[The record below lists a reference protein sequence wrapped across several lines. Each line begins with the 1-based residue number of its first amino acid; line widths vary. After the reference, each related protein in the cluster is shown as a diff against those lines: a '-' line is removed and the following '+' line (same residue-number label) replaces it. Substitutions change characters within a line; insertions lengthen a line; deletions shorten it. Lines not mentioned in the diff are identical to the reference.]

1 MNILLSLIVSLLC
14 GVCEDVRQDEV
25 YITDSG
31 HAEFTSRVP
40 LHTFTGSSDHLHGL
54 IDFDENLVDF
64 YLDLS
69 TLKSGIGRRDRD
81 IYRTLNVD
89 EYPFAEFTGS
99 LSSSFDLNSSEIQ
112 HVTVRGDFT
121 INGVK
126 RVVTIEGTLQK
137 RGDNLH
143 LTAEWILDLID
154 YDIEPPGILF
164 YRVNDEQEL
173 RIEAILN
180 STPRE

>member
-1 MNILLSLIVSLLC
+1 MNILLSLIVSLFC
-14 GVCEDVRQDEV
+14 GVCEDVRQDVV

-89 EYPFAEFTGS
+89 DHPFAEFTGS
-99 LSSSFDLNSSEIQ
+99 LSSSFDINSSEIQ
-112 HVTVRGDFT
+112 QVAVRGEFT
-121 INGVK
+121 IHGVT
-126 RVVTIEGTLQK
+126 REITIEGTLQK
-137 RGDNLH
+137 QGGELH
-143 LTAEWILDLID
+143 LTAEWILDLED

-164 YRVNDEQEL
+164 YRVDEEQEL

-180 STPRE
+180 SSSRE

>member
-1 MNILLSLIVSLLC
+1 MC
-14 GVCEDVRQDEV
+14 DDVRQDVV

-31 HAEFTSRVP
+31 HVEFTSRVP

-89 EYPFAEFTGS
+89 DYPFAEFTGT
-99 LSSSFDLNSSEIQ
+99 LSTSFDQNSSETQ
-112 HVTVRGDFT
+112 QVEVQGEFT
-121 INGVK
+121 IHGVT
-126 RVVTIEGTLQK
+126 RNVTIQGTMQK
-137 RGDNLH
+137 QGEELY
-143 LTAEWILDLID
+143 LTAEWILNLED

-164 YRVNDEQEL
+164 YRVNEEQEL
-173 RIEAILN
+173 RIEATLN
-180 STPRE
+180 SAPKEEI

>member
-1 MNILLSLIVSLLC
+1 MC
-14 GVCEDVRQDEV
+14 DDVRQDV
-25 YITDSG
+25 AYITDSG
-31 HAEFTSRVP
+31 HVEFTSRVP

-89 EYPFAEFTGS
+89 DYPFAEFTGT
-99 LSSSFDLNSSEIQ
+99 LSTSFDQNSSETQ
-112 HVTVRGDFT
+112 QVEVQGEFT
-121 INGVK
+121 IHGVT
-126 RVVTIEGTLQK
+126 RNVTIQGTMQK
-137 RGDNLH
+137 QGEELY
-143 LTAEWILDLID
+143 LTAEWILNLED

-164 YRVNDEQEL
+164 YRVNEEQEL
-173 RIEAILN
+173 RIEATLN
-180 STPRE
+180 SAPKEEI